1 MSALDVHVLSSCAE
15 GFPNVVAE
23 AMAAG
28 ALCVVTDVG
37 DAAMIVNGNGW
48 VVPAADSDALGRAIA
63 SAVYALGTD
72 KGAEL
77 AGSARDTVT
86 GRYGQIGRGSC
97 RERVCQLV
105 LVCGVAVFFY
115 KNIIDRESY
124 SKICLNFFF

>member
-63 SAVYALGTD
+63 SAVSALGTD

-77 AGSARDTVT
+77 GRSARDSVT
-86 GRYGQIGRGSC
+86 GRYGLQAMADSYRPGRSRIGG
-97 RERVCQLV
+97 
-105 LVCGVAVFFY
+105 AVPATPALWV
-115 KNIIDRESY
+115 KG
-124 SKICLNFFF
+124 